1 MIRMISLRYCCLFYA
16 WFCLGIIC
24 CTWQTAFSASIQNI
38 QNMNF
43 GTIIA
48 DPSGDVI
55 EINAAGGTATPV
67 LLSTGNAIVTGGTSG
82 RITIYSDLPNQTI
95 TLDYPLS
102 FTLSQG
108 ASTMTVDG
116 ILARSQFFA
125 TSAAVGDIHFHI
137 GGLLHINAGQGTN
150 PYSGTMN
157 VTVTIVNP

>member
-1 MIRMISLRYCCLFYA
+1 MIRMISLRYRCVFYA
-16 WFCLGIIC
+16 WLYLGIIC
-24 CTWQTAFSASIQNI
+24 CPWQTAFSASIQNI

-55 EINAAGGTATPV
+55 EINAAGGAATPV
-67 LLSTGNAIVTGGTSG
+67 LLSTGNAIITGGTSG

-95 TLDYPLS
+95 NIDYPAS

-116 ILARSQFFA
+116 ILARSQFTA
-125 TSAAVGDIHFHI
+125 TSTAVGDIHFYI
-137 GGLLHINAGQGTN
+137 GGLLHINSGQGTN
-150 PYSGTMN
+150 PYSGTMT
-157 VTVTIVNP
+157 VTVTILGP